1 MSIAILGEPIKPRQQ
16 VVDCGRR
23 IRISVCSPSLHDKM
37 SKPQIQQQ
45 SAQGDLRAPF
55 AAALVTFFLPLVQNA
70 NCPVGHSLCG
80 QRNVAVTIL
89 RHLAWRHWRGKACR
103 ASAVLESCRFLFLLA
118 RFFEIWTR
126 IVHFAR
132 MLSKVY
138 G

>member
-16 VVDCGRR
+16 VGDCGRR

-45 SAQGDLRAPF
+45 SAQGDLRAPC
-55 AAALVTFFLPLVQNA
+55 AAALVTFFPPLVQNA
-70 NCPVGHSLCG
+70 SCPVGHSLCG
-80 QRNVAVTIL
+80 QRNVAVTNH

-126 IVHFAR
+126 IVHCAR
-132 MLSKVY
+132 MFAKVY